1 MTSSKSQ
8 SGKSPS
14 SGETT
19 SKATAKRPIVNKY
32 NPRTCNGQGIVEL
45 VTALVCLVPVGLV
58 LIDLGVVAIGAGIN
72 DAACRDAARA
82 AASGAPSELTLAD
95 NRTIGPDKSPYQRA
109 QSVIKK
115 IYATNVPA
123 KIRQNIEAIE
133 TIKDV
138 PAIEAGGAVDGEVSV
153 KTTIDVYPPFI
164 VGKVVGDGGIA
175 LSAKH
180 IVPITYVMPATAP

>member
-19 SKATAKRPIVNKY
+19 SKATAKRPIVNQY
-32 NPRTCNGQGIVEL
+32 NPRTRNGQGIVEL

-164 VGKVVGDGGIA
+164 IGKVVGDGGIA

-180 IVPITYVMPATAP
+180 IVPITYVMPAAAP

>member
-1 MTSSKSQ
+1 MTSNNLAETEEPTNCKPIASNLTTRSK
-8 SGKSPS
+8 
-14 SGETT
+14 T
-19 SKATAKRPIVNKY
+19 
-32 NPRTCNGQGIVEL
+32 GQGIVEL

-133 TIKDV
+133 TIKDI
-138 PAIEAGGAVDGEVSV
+138 PAVDAGGAVDGEVSV

>member
-1 MTSSKSQ
+1 MTSNNLA
-8 SGKSPS
+8 
-14 SGETT
+14 ETEEQT
-19 SKATAKRPIVNKY
+19 TAKPIASKLT
-32 NPRTCNGQGIVEL
+32 PRSKTGQGIVEL

-82 AASGAPSELTLAD
+82 AASGAPSDLTLAD

-138 PAIEAGGAVDGEVSV
+138 PALEAGGAVDGEVSV

-180 IVPITYVMPATAP
+180 IVPITYVMPAAAP

>member
-8 SGKSPS
+8 SGKSSS

-19 SKATAKRPIVNKY
+19 SKAIAKRPIVNKY
-32 NPRTCNGQGIVEL
+32 NPRTRNGQGIVEL

-180 IVPITYVMPATAP
+180 IVPITYVMPAAAP

>member
-1 MTSSKSQ
+1 MKPNAMKTSQKTKLQ
-8 SGKSPS
+8 LNCR
-14 SGETT
+14 
-19 SKATAKRPIVNKY
+19 AK
-32 NPRTCNGQGIVEL
+32 TGQGIVEL

-82 AASGAPSELTLAD
+82 AASGAPSELSLAD
-95 NRTIGPDKSPYQRA
+95 NRSIGSDKSPYLRA

-123 KIRQNIEAIE
+123 KIRPAIEAVE
-133 TIKDV
+133 SIKDV
-138 PAIEAGGAVDGEVSV
+138 PPAEAGGAVDGEVSV
-153 KTTIDVYPPFI
+153 KTTIDIYPPFI
-164 VGKVVGDGGIA
+164 VGKVIGDGGIA

-180 IVPITYVMPATAP
+180 IVPFTYVMPATAP